1 MHKKE
6 RDNIVEAATTT
17 TVSSTVERDLQKI
30 STTEIIPQYLMKT
43 TISFK
48 CP

>member
-17 TVSSTVERDLQKI
+17 TVSSTVERDQKI
-30 STTEIIPQYLMKT
+30 STTEIILQYLMKT